1 MKLIVS
7 ESAGHWAMALRRL
20 LPPDALP
27 LCETRTLAECK
38 NELAAA
44 PTSVV
49 LTELNRSSAA
59 SLLTFI
65 ADCQRRMP
73 QSLFAVAADRA
84 WSSWQAALAEAG
96 AALTIFSPRKLTPLI
111 TAIHR
116 HQARFPQP
124 TVNVAER
131 IWAELPLA

>member
-7 ESAGHWAMALRRL
+7 ETAGQWAMALRRL
-20 LPPDALP
+20 LSADALP

-38 NELAAA
+38 NELTVA
-44 PTSVV
+44 PTSIV
-49 LTELNRSSAA
+49 LAELNRTNAA
-59 SLLTFI
+59 SILGFI

-73 QSLFAVAADRA
+73 QSLFVVAADCA

-96 AALTIFSPRKLTPLI
+96 AALTIFSTRKLTPLI